1 MCLFMAE
8 GIKLSVCSPST
19 SLNKSIMSF
28 KLERM
33 SVSASIAQ
41 QKVVVIVLVKSCVR
55 GEAGTLINQP
65 DSSVMCVFPG
75 AWRSA
80 LEGGC

>member
-1 MCLFMAE
+1 MAE

-19 SLNKSIMSF
+19 SLNKPIMCF
-28 KLERM
+28 KLVRT
-33 SVSASIAQ
+33 SVHLT
-41 QKVVVIVLVKSCVR
+41 KVVVTVLVKSCVR
-55 GEAGTLINQP
+55 GEAGALMNQP
-65 DSSVMCVFPG
+65 DSSVPCVFPG